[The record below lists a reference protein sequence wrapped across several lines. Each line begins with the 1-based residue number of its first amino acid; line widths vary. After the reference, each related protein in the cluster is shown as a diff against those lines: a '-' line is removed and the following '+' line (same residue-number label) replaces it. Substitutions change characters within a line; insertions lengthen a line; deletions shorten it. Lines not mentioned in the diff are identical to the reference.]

1 MSSKFPLSGGSL
13 LKICQGTTVDSPVL
27 QMVSTK
33 RIAGTSTER
42 YRLLISDGQ
51 YCNSYGMLATQ
62 LNPMIH
68 DGTLNEFSIVKV
80 NKLQC
85 NNMQGKKVIILL
97 ELEVLQPGGE
107 VKEKIGNPISINP
120 DGTVPAGSAPAS
132 GDQNKPPPNSNTPN
146 KRSSSEAPVG
156 QPAAKRSML
165 DNLNSSSISSSN
177 TFPIAS
183 LTPYQNK
190 WTIKA
195 RVTHKGDIR
204 RWSNAR
210 GEGHL
215 FSFDLVD
222 ESGEIRATAFKEQCD
237 KFYNLCE
244 VGKVY
249 LINNCSLKP
258 ANKQYSNLN
267 NDYELTFRESTEMVM
282 VTDEDT
288 SAIPSL
294 SFEFVKLGD
303 LSEKDKDR
311 VVDVIGVCKSAGE
324 VATINSQKT
333 GKELRKLDVT
343 LVDKSMTEI
352 NLTLWGGLAESF
364 DGSGNPVLAIKNV
377 KVSDFNGCSISSL
390 GSSTIQINPDMPEV
404 FELKGWYEEE
414 GSKATFNS
422 LTQARA
428 PGGGG
433 DRQDGVVK
441 TFGDVKADRLGAGSD
456 KGDYYSAV
464 ATIVMIQKER
474 ALYQACTNVG
484 AEGRG
489 CNKKVQDLG
498 NGNFR
503 CERCNI
509 ENDKFA
515 WRMILAFN
523 CCDSTDNNWAQ
534 AFQEEA
540 EKIMGMS
547 AQELGDLSLENPEE
561 YGKVFQRAA
570 FQKFHMRFRC
580 KTDTYNDQ
588 DRVRHTMLSA
598 TKIDNWADH
607 NKRLIK
613 EIREAGGQ
621 LPDGFDESLYA

>member
-68 DGTLNEFSIVKV
+68 DGTLSEHSIVKV

-97 ELEVLQPGGE
+97 ELEVLQPGSE
-107 VKEKIGNPISINP
+107 VKEKIGTPISINP
-120 DGTVPAGSAPAS
+120 DGTVPAGE
-132 GDQNKPPPNSNTPN
+132 QNRPPPVNSSNTPN

-165 DNLNSSSISSSN
+165 DNLNSSSLSSSN
-177 TFPIAS
+177 VFPIAS

-222 ESGEIRATAFKEQCD
+222 GSGEIRATAFKEQCD

-244 VGKVY
+244 VGKVF

-267 NDYELTFRESTEMVM
+267 NDYELTFRDSTEMVL

-294 SFEFVKLGD
+294 TFEFVKLGD

-324 VATINSQKT
+324 VATINSSKT

-352 NLTLWGGLAESF
+352 NLTLWGAQAENF

-390 GSSTIQINPDMPEV
+390 GSSTIQVNPDMPEV

-414 GSKATFNS
+414 GSKASFNS

-428 PGGGG
+428 RGGG
-433 DRQDGVVK
+433 DAGAGDVK
-441 TFGDVKADRLGAGSD
+441 TFGEVKADRLGTGSER
-456 KGDYYSAV
+456 GDYYSAM
-464 ATIVMIQKER
+464 ATIVMIRKER
-474 ALYQACTNVG
+474 ALYQACTNPTADG
-484 AEGRG
+484 KT
-489 CNKKVQDLG
+489 CNKKVQDMH

-509 ENDKFA
+509 ENEKFA
-515 WRMILAFN
+515 WRLILSFN

-534 AFQEEA
+534 AFQEEG
-540 EKIMGMS
+540 EKILGMS
-547 AQELGDLSLENPEE
+547 AQELGDLQTDNPDEFN
-561 YGKVFQRAA
+561 KVLQRAS

-588 DRVRHTMLSA
+588 ENVRHTMLSA
-598 TKIDNWADH
+598 TKIDNWGEH